1 MNYDES
7 LNRLKKIVSDL
18 GKEEKEVAS
27 ENEKSE
33 AEINEIR
40 RVASDR
46 IAKIISAKK
55 KKLKTKETKIGEL
68 QSEKMQIIGGIF
80 MMYSQGKITKEEL
93 DKVSKL
99 EEEIK
104 SQSTSKND
112 SSKQDDQTS
121 DNTSESN

>member
-112 SSKQDDQTS
+112 SSKQDD
-121 DNTSESN
+121 NTSESN